1 SAVEA
6 AVQDGLESAGP
17 VVWVVSA
24 RSDAAL
30 AAQAGRLAGFVEAR
44 PEVGVGDVAL
54 SLAVTRTTGFSH
66 RLAVVGGDRGQLLEG
81 LSAAAAGRV
90 VPGVVTGAGA
100 GGGRVAVVFSGQ
112 GSQGVGMGLGLYGV
126 FPVFA
131 RAFDEVCAELDGLLP
146 GSLREV
152 IAAGGPELDQTVFAQ
167 AGLFAVQVA
176 LFRLW
181 SSWGVVPQCVAGHSI
196 GEVTA
201 AYVAGV
207 WDLADACAVVA
218 ARGRLMQELPAGG
231 AMAALDA
238 SSEQVAEL
246 IAGREGVAVAAV
258 NGARQTVISGVESVV
273 DELAGVWR
281 ERGGRAR
288 RLRVSHAFHS
298 PLMDPVLEG
307 FGRVLEGVTCR
318 EPRIPLVS
326 GTPGADVTDPAYWV
340 GHVRDTVRFHDVVE
354 AMRAQ
359 GVGVFAELGPDGALS
374 AMADGDAGTWVPAL
388 RGGQDEPETALRALA
403 GLYAAGAEVDWAAVT
418 ADEGRAVRV
427 GLPTYPFQR
436 QHYWPK

>member
-1 SAVEA
+1 V
-6 AVQDGLESAGP
+6 
-17 VVWVVSA
+17 
-24 RSDAAL
+24 
-30 AAQAGRLAGFVEAR
+30 
-44 PEVGVGDVAL
+44 
-54 SLAVTRTTGFSH
+54 
-66 RLAVVGGDRGQLLEG
+66 
-81 LSAAAAGRV
+81 
-90 VPGVVTGAGA
+90 
-100 GGGRVAVVFSGQ
+100 
-112 GSQGVGMGLGLYGV
+112 
-126 FPVFA
+126 
-131 RAFDEVCAELDGLLP
+131 LDGLLP

-218 ARGRLMQELPAGG
+218 ARGRLMQGLPAGG

-246 IAGREGVAVAAV
+246 VSGREGVAVAAV
-258 NGARQTVISGVESVV
+258 NGVRQTVVSGVESVV
-273 DELAGVWR
+273 DEVVGLWR
-281 ERGGRAR
+281 EGGGRAR

-298 PLMDPVLEG
+298 PLMDPVLEE
-307 FGRVLEGVTCR
+307 FGRVVGGVTCR
-318 EPRIPLVS
+318 EPRIALVS

-340 GHVRDTVRFHDVVE
+340 GHVRDTVRFRDVVV

-359 GVGVFAELGPDGALS
+359 GVGVFVELGPDGALS

-403 GLYAAGAEVDWAAVT
+403 GLYVAGVEVDWAAVNGG
-418 ADEGRAVRV
+418 EGGARRV
-427 GLPTYPFQR
+427 ALPTYAFQR